1 MNEELQVVESGMKIH
16 TLIRLLEDLYSK
28 DITERDKWWVMKT
41 QNIVDTLELHSG
53 RKYLYLQD
61 EIINTEERLNLNHP
75 IQRNFH
81 V

>member
-1 MNEELQVVESGMKIH
+1 MIDELQVVESGMKIH

-28 DITERDKWWVMKT
+28 DLDKRDKWWVMRSE
-41 QNIVDTLELHSG
+41 NLVDTLEQHSG
-53 RKYLYLQD
+53 RKYLYLHE
-61 EIINTEERLNLNHP
+61 EIINTRERLNLNHP

>member
-1 MNEELQVVESGMKIH
+1 MIDELQVVESGMKIH

-28 DITERDKWWVMKT
+28 DLDKRDKWWVMRS
-41 QNIVDTLELHSG
+41 QNLVNTLELHSG